1 VTLKRILH
9 KAKDFREA
17 EEWDILQAVQMT
29 PDERQ
34 EAAKELV
41 KRVYGTDTPDVREG
55 HKKR

>member
-1 VTLKRILH
+1 MERIFN
-9 KAKDFREA
+9 KSENFIEA
-17 EEWDILQAVQMT
+17 EEWDILQEVQMT

-34 EAAKELV
+34 EAAKELA

>member
-1 VTLKRILH
+1 MKRIFH

-17 EEWDILQAVQMT
+17 EEWDILQEVRMT

-41 KRVYGTDTPDVREG
+41 KRVYGTDAPDVREG